1 MQACLNHIYKKFDT
15 HPNHWFVRIH
25 VGSVEIIKT
34 KNNRRQLKKTTTWVA
49 CGQFTA
55 KTSLCDHLHLRLK
68 QKVSLESLAY
78 VSLRSIWRLTPFAD
92 LIKSVINWNTFTRSV
107 RITKIDRYSLPI
119 IKERHLYFAAR
130 FFSTETAPLWDRNA
144 STRTSNYFINELV
157 ASYL

>member
-1 MQACLNHIYKKFDT
+1 MRFWMQACLNHIYKKFDN
-15 HPNHWFVRIH
+15 HPSHWFARIH

-55 KTSLCDHLHLRLK
+55 KTSPCDHLHLRLK

-78 VSLRSIWRLTPFAD
+78 VSLRSIWRLTPFVD

-107 RITKIDRYSLPI
+107 RMTKIDRYSLPI
-119 IKERHLYFAAR
+119 IKERRFICCPLFLYR
-130 FFSTETAPLWDRNA
+130 DAPLVRSKREHSDVQLF
-144 STRTSNYFINELV
+144 Y
-157 ASYL
+157 

>member
-1 MQACLNHIYKKFDT
+1 MRFWMQACLNHIYKKFDT

-55 KTSLCDHLHLRLK
+55 KTSPCDHLHLRLK

-78 VSLRSIWRLTPFAD
+78 VSLRSIWRLTPCAD

-119 IKERHLYFAAR
+119 IKERHFICC
-130 FFSTETAPLWDRNA
+130 PLFLHRDGP
-144 STRTSNYFINELV
+144 LV
-157 ASYL
+157 RSKREHSDVQLFY

>member
-15 HPNHWFVRIH
+15 HSSHWFVRIH

-55 KTSLCDHLHLRLK
+55 KTSPCDHLHLRLK